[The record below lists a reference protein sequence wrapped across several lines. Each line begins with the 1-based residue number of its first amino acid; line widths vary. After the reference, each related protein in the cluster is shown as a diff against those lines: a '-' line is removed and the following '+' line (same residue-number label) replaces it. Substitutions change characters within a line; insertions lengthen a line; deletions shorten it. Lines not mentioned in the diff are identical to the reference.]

1 MRQELEHR
9 RRDRDGPSGTRD
21 AVTPATAA
29 QRRALLGNGARAST
43 RRSAIAVFDVGRER
57 VMREQDRP
65 VVVLVER
72 KASDEDVMREA
83 RARIVME
90 AAPLVL
96 VHVAPLASAGSL
108 QDSRWQRPPE
118 PWQRILGLEAMVTYD
133 LRLMARDW
141 LGPATRVDVEVRFG
155 EPVTELAAVAEAR
168 GARLVVAR
176 AQPSPLALRRRS
188 GRASPVG
195 RERPSRAGESRPR
208 VPSGRAAQSHPG
220 GGPVASVTSSARGHP
235 PAGRAAQAEPRA
247 IVSARTR
254 PAARSSAVSASVNVR
269 SPRTPMPSVP
279 TT

>member
-1 MRQELEHR
+1 
-9 RRDRDGPSGTRD
+9 
-21 AVTPATAA
+21 
-29 QRRALLGNGARAST
+29 
-43 RRSAIAVFDVGRER
+43 
-57 VMREQDRP
+57 MREQDRP

-108 QDSRWQRPPE
+108 RDSRWQRPPE

-176 AQPSPLALRRRS
+176 AQPSRWLFGGGRDARLRWAVNGPLVLVKA
-188 GRASPVG
+188 G
-195 RERPSRAGESRPR
+195 RESR
-208 VPSGRAAQSHPG
+208 RAERLNP
-220 GGPVASVTSSARGHP
+220 
-235 PAGRAAQAEPRA
+235 
-247 IVSARTR
+247 I
-254 PAARSSAVSASVNVR
+254 PAAARWR
-269 SPRTPMPSVP
+269 L
-279 TT
+279 